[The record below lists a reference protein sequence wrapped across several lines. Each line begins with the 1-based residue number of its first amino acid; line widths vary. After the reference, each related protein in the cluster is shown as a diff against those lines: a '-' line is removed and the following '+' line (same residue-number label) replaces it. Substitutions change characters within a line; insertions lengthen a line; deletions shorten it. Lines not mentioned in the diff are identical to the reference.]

1 MENTMHKIYFFSGTG
16 NTLYLAK
23 NFASLFPDVVLCNIS
38 HLERDEEIVLD
49 SDITGIFFPVYC
61 GGIPRILSRF
71 LARVKAPEGGQGK
84 RVLYAVASS
93 GGVPGGALPIV
104 EDTLAEKGLNLTS
117 AFHIRMPSNYYPLSG
132 PPSSQKQQKLFS
144 DARRALRV
152 AAIMVKKGKR
162 TRPLRVFPI
171 DTFIKFI
178 AERAVATLAASDK
191 AFHVDKEKCNT
202 CELCLRL
209 CPAANITFTRESTP
223 AWSNEC
229 EQCMGCLQWCPNGAI
244 RYGNVK
250 ESRERYH
257 HPEISAMELAR
268 KDFE

>member
-1 MENTMHKIYFFSGTG
+1 MHKIYFFSGTG
-16 NTLYLAK
+16 NTLFLAK
-23 NFASLFPDVVLCNIS
+23 YMSSLFPEVELINIS
-38 HLERDEEIVLD
+38 HLERDEEIVFD

-61 GGIPRILSRF
+61 GGIPRILARF
-71 LARVKAPEGGQGK
+71 LSRVKAPEGGQGK
-84 RVLYAVASS
+84 RSIYAVCSS

-104 EDTLAEKGLNLTS
+104 EDTLAEKNLDLTS

-132 PPSSQKQQKLFS
+132 PPSPQKQEKLFA
-144 DARRALRV
+144 DGKRALRI
-152 AAIMVKKGKR
+152 ASIMVKKGKR

-171 DTFIKFI
+171 DTFIKFV

-191 AFHVDKEKCNT
+191 AFHVDKDKCNG

-223 AWSNEC
+223 AWSGEC

-244 RYGNVK
+244 RYGNINEK
-250 ESRERYH
+250 RERYH
-257 HPEISAMELAR
+257 HPEVTANDLAR
-268 KDFE
+268 KDLE